1 MIFPRRRERAGVQIR
16 FGRLVWLFSIVIWY
30 HAGNGKWLLQSPD
43 LRPPLI
49 EASFDPIQDI
59 RRD

>member
-1 MIFPRRRERAGVQIR
+1 MMIFPRRRERAGVRGKEIWAP
-16 FGRLVWLFSIVIWY
+16 RLVLLY
-30 HAGNGKWLLQSPD
+30 LCHAGNDKWLLQSPD